1 MKRLKELVIPLG
13 DAENYRQR
21 SDKAFFNDIYFRTE
35 FLEQLLDPKKYF
47 LCGDKGTGKTA
58 MAVYLHNNEYKD
70 TKADHVFIRNTE
82 IRELQTLRRSGRLS
96 LPDMQLLWETTLLLR
111 VARQVDDQVLAN
123 GWIQKYALL
132 HGIKATLERYYEE
145 RQNPE
150 IKVDI
155 EILKNRDLSGKLA
168 ANDSEL
174 GVAAGTKEKKNFTH
188 YRDLVYA
195 VNTEL
200 KKALEKARFSKRII
214 VLLDGLDNRHEDTP
228 PKEYADTLSSLGAA
242 VWNLN
247 ADFFSSIRDSKYR
260 PKVVLLMRPEVVEM
274 VGLSNAPLK
283 MRDNGVE
290 LNWLVNDEARYR
302 ESRLFKLIDHVLAMQ
317 QSPVLDGQVGTAWD
331 GYFPY
336 KENAIDSFVLML
348 RRTYHRPRD
357 LLTYISQMQEV
368 ARDKDVFELGDFESA
383 EVERKFSEY
392 LLSEIRNGLELTVS
406 KNERDLIP
414 VFFKSFEGSK
424 RVSYAQYSS
433 AHSSFIRDAER
444 RQISVVGTIFEKA
457 DVLLQILFENN
468 ILAYIEKTEKGR
480 SYVRWFFRE
489 RTFGDPKPMV
499 QFDEIYVVHEGLSKA
514 LDVGVRKVRYA
525 GAPSRDGSK
534 AQQAKAKRSHSR
546 RGGPPGRNARNR

>member
-70 TKADHVFIRNTE
+70 TKADHVFIRSTE

-123 GWIQKYALL
+123 GWMQKYALL

-174 GVAAGTKEKKNFTH
+174 GVAAETKEKKNFTH

-214 VLLDGLDNRHEDTP
+214 VLLDGLDNRHEDTT

-317 QSPVLDGQVGTAWD
+317 QSPVLGGQLGAAWD

-336 KENAIDSFVLML
+336 KENAIESFVLML

-357 LLTYISQMQEV
+357 LLTYIAQMQEV

-414 VFFKSFEGSK
+414 VFFKSFGGSK
-424 RVSYAQYSS
+424 RVSYAQYCS
-433 AHSSFIRDAER
+433 AHSSFIRDVER
-444 RQISVVGTIFEKA
+444 RQISVAGTIFEKA

-499 QFDEIYVVHEGLSKA
+499 QFDEIYLVHEGLSKA

-525 GAPSRDGSK
+525 GASSGNGSRT
-534 AQQAKAKRSHSR
+534 QQAKAKRSHSR
-546 RGGPPGRNARNR
+546 RGGPSGRNAKNR

>member
-70 TKADHVFIRNTE
+70 TQADHVFIRSTE

-123 GWIQKYALL
+123 GWIQRYALL

-168 ANDSEL
+168 ANGSEL

-214 VLLDGLDNRHEDTP
+214 VLLDGLDNRHEDTT

-317 QSPVLDGQVGTAWD
+317 QSPVLDEQVGAAWD

-336 KENAIDSFVLML
+336 KENVIDSFVLML

-357 LLTYISQMQEV
+357 LLTYISQMREV
-368 ARDKDVFELGDFESA
+368 ARDKEAFEIIDFESA

-406 KNERDLIP
+406 KSERDLIP
-414 VFFKSFEGSK
+414 VFFKSFGGSK

-433 AHSSFIRDAER
+433 AHSVFIRDIER
-444 RQISVVGTIFEKA
+444 RRISVSNTIFENA
-457 DVLLQILFENN
+457 DVLLQVLFENN
-468 ILAYIEKTEKGR
+468 ILAYIEKTERGR

-499 QFDEIYVVHEGLSKA
+499 QFDEMYVVHEGLSKA
-514 LDVGVRKVRYA
+514 LDVGVKKVRYA
-525 GAPSRDGSK
+525 GAPSRDGSQ
-534 AQQAKAKRSHSR
+534 AQQAKAKRSRSR
-546 RGGPPGRNARNR
+546 RRNE